1 MLLSIVYGGKTGI
14 DPAEVYGTVIQA
26 LRETRAKRLTQQEKL
41 AIINEYRSDSQMTL
55 KDCAEKY
62 GTSAKNISR
71 WQKELI
77 DAGLIDAND
86 ATK

>member
-14 DPAEVYGTVIQA
+14 DPAEVYGTVIQS

-41 AIINEYRSDSQMTL
+41 DIIQEYRCDPQMTL

-62 GTSAKNISR
+62 GISVKNISR

-77 DAGLIDAND
+77 DAKLITADD
-86 ATK
+86 KTE